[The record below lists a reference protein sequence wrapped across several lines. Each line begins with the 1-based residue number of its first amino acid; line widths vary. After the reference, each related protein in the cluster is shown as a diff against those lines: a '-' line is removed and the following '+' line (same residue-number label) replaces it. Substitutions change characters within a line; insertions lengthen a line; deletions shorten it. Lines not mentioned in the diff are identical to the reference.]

1 MSSETEQTNHH
12 ITSVSDEILDNTPL
26 VDEVEVEGSGEQFVD
41 PSTLSIKDVCQII
54 HNQYIEMLDVV
65 TASIKHD
72 EELKNALVRD
82 KKHYMEKVEKN
93 GLLQIL
99 YVYTEHFLYCL
110 EAIKDHNCD
119 YFSYQEEKIKKKSG
133 KVEKVKITCLVGKTT
148 LKRVIAETS
157 EETNNHIFDTLVNGF
172 MFLCR
177 KKENMFE
184 FRKEYLKYVHENFED
199 NRNYSKMKLM
209 IENVDSIFDEYNPDD
224 YKPAPKSE
232 SAGGEGG
239 EGGKK
244 KKKKKNKKDSE
255 GSDDPFGFFTKSA
268 GDNLVKNLESSK
280 IGQIA
285 KNISTKMSE
294 NEFPML
300 RDPSQFLASLTNPN
314 AENGLGDLIKFVMT
328 EVQSS
333 LDSANI
339 SQDDLMNEA
348 SGMMGGL
355 SKLTGLD
362 PMKMMSEMKPPTM
375 DEDGNLDQ
383 VPDFSQFAGIFEGL
397 GKELQKS
404 LDPEGKKE
412 E

>member
-1 MSSETEQTNHH
+1 MSANDQ
-12 ITSVSDEILDNTPL
+12 ILENTPI
-26 VDEVEVEGSGEQFVD
+26 EGEPEQVQQEQFVD

-65 TASIKHD
+65 TDSIKHD

-82 KKHYMEKVEKN
+82 KKHYLEKVEKN

-99 YVYTEHFLYCL
+99 YVYTENFLYCL

-119 YFSYQEEKIKKKSG
+119 YFTYQEDKIKKKNG
-133 KVEKVKITCLVGKTT
+133 KVEKVKITSLVGKTT
-148 LKRVIAETS
+148 LKRVIAEAS
-157 EETNNHIFDTLVNGF
+157 EETNNKIFDTLVNGF

-177 KKENMFE
+177 KKDNMFE

-232 SAGGEGG
+232 SADDGKKN
-239 EGGKK
+239 KK
-244 KKKKKNKKDSE
+244 KKKGKKDDESE
-255 GSDDPFGFFTKSA
+255 DPFEFFTKSA

-294 NEFPML
+294 NDFPML

-314 AENGLGDLIKFVMT
+314 GENGLGDLIKFVMT
-328 EVQSS
+328 EVQTS
-333 LDSANI
+333 LDTANI
-339 SQDDLMNEA
+339 TQDDLMSEA
-348 SGMMGGL
+348 SGMMSGL

-362 PMKMMSEMKPPTM
+362 PLKAMEGMKPPSM
-375 DEDGNLDQ
+375 DENGNLDQ

-404 LDPEGKKE
+404 LDPEGGKKE
-412 E
+412 

>member
-1 MSSETEQTNHH
+1 MSTH
-12 ITSVSDEILDNTPL
+12 DEILENTPI
-26 VDEVEVEGSGEQFVD
+26 EGESQPENQQQFVD

-54 HNQYIEMLDVV
+54 HNQYIEMLDIV
-65 TASIKHD
+65 TESIKHD
-72 EELKNALVRD
+72 EELKNALTRD
-82 KKHYMEKVEKN
+82 KKHYLEKVEKN

-119 YFSYQEEKIKKKSG
+119 YFTYQEDRIKKKNG

-148 LKRVIAETS
+148 LKRVIAEAS
-157 EETNNHIFDTLVNGF
+157 EETNNKIFDTLVNGF

-177 KKENMFE
+177 KKDNMFE

-209 IENVDSIFDEYNPDD
+209 IENVDSILDEYNPDD

-232 SAGGEGG
+232 SADDGKKN
-239 EGGKK
+239 KK
-244 KKKKKNKKDSE
+244 KKKGKKDDESE
-255 GSDDPFGFFTKSA
+255 DPFGFFTKSA

-294 NEFPML
+294 NDFPML

-314 AENGLGDLIKFVMT
+314 GENGLGDLIKFVMT
-328 EVQSS
+328 EVQTS
-333 LDSANI
+333 LDTANI
-339 SQDDLMNEA
+339 TQDDLMSEA
-348 SGMMGGL
+348 SGMMSGL

-362 PMKMMSEMKPPTM
+362 PLKAMEGMKPPSM
-375 DEDGNLDQ
+375 DENGNLDQ

-404 LDPEGKKE
+404 LDPEGGKKE
-412 E
+412 

>member
-1 MSSETEQTNHH
+1 MSTN
-12 ITSVSDEILDNTPL
+12 DQILENTPL
-26 VDEVEVEGSGEQFVD
+26 EQEQSAEQFVD
-41 PSTLSIKDVCQII
+41 PSTLNIKDVCQII

-65 TASIKHD
+65 TDSIKHD

-119 YFSYQEEKIKKKSG
+119 YFTYQEEKIKKKNG

-148 LKRVIAETS
+148 LKRVIAEAP
-157 EETNNHIFDTLVNGF
+157 EEMNNQIFDTLVNGF

-199 NRNYSKMKLM
+199 NRNYNKMKLM

-224 YKPAPKSE
+224 YKSAPKSE
-232 SAGGEGG
+232 E
-239 EGGKK
+239 EKGGKK
-244 KKKKKNKKDSE
+244 GGKKGKKSKKDDE
-255 GSDDPFGFFTKSA
+255 GEDPFGFFTKSA

-294 NEFPML
+294 NDFPML
-300 RDPSQFLASLTNPN
+300 RDPSQLLASLTNPN

-355 SKLTGLD
+355 SKLTGMD
-362 PMKMMSEMKPPTM
+362 PMKMMSEMKPPSV
-375 DEDGNLDQ
+375 DEDGNMDS

-404 LDPEGKKE
+404 LDAEGGKRE
-412 E
+412 

>member
-1 MSSETEQTNHH
+1 MSANDQILENTPIEGETEQ
-12 ITSVSDEILDNTPL
+12 VQQ
-26 VDEVEVEGSGEQFVD
+26 EQFVD

-65 TASIKHD
+65 TDSIKHD

-82 KKHYMEKVEKN
+82 KKHYLEKVEKN

-99 YVYTEHFLYCL
+99 YVYTENFLYCL

-119 YFSYQEEKIKKKSG
+119 YFTYQEDKIKKKNG
-133 KVEKVKITCLVGKTT
+133 KVEKVKITSLVGKTT
-148 LKRVIAETS
+148 LKRVIAEAS
-157 EETNNHIFDTLVNGF
+157 EETNNKIFDTLVNGF

-177 KKENMFE
+177 KKDNMFE

-232 SAGGEGG
+232 SADDGKKN
-239 EGGKK
+239 KK
-244 KKKKKNKKDSE
+244 KKKGKKDDESE
-255 GSDDPFGFFTKSA
+255 DPFEFFTKSA

-294 NEFPML
+294 NDFPML

-314 AENGLGDLIKFVMT
+314 GENGLGDLIKFVMT
-328 EVQSS
+328 EVQTS
-333 LDSANI
+333 LDTANI
-339 SQDDLMNEA
+339 TQDDLMSEA
-348 SGMMGGL
+348 SGMMSGL

-362 PMKMMSEMKPPTM
+362 PLKAMEGMKPPSM
-375 DEDGNLDQ
+375 DENGNLDQ

-404 LDPEGKKE
+404 LDPEGGKKE
-412 E
+412 

>member
-1 MSSETEQTNHH
+1 MSANDQ
-12 ITSVSDEILDNTPL
+12 ILENTPI
-26 VDEVEVEGSGEQFVD
+26 EGEPEQVQQEQFVD

-65 TASIKHD
+65 TDSIKHD

-82 KKHYMEKVEKN
+82 KKHYLEKVEKN

-99 YVYTEHFLYCL
+99 YVYTENFLYCL

-119 YFSYQEEKIKKKSG
+119 YFTYQEDKIKKKNG
-133 KVEKVKITCLVGKTT
+133 KVEKVKITSLVGKTT
-148 LKRVIAETS
+148 LKRVIAEAS
-157 EETNNHIFDTLVNGF
+157 EETNNKIFDTLVNGF

-177 KKENMFE
+177 KKDNMFE

-232 SAGGEGG
+232 SADDGKKN
-239 EGGKK
+239 KK
-244 KKKKKNKKDSE
+244 KKKGKKDDESE
-255 GSDDPFGFFTKSA
+255 DPFGFFTKSA

-294 NEFPML
+294 NDFPML

-314 AENGLGDLIKFVMT
+314 GENGLGDLIKFVMT
-328 EVQSS
+328 EVQTS
-333 LDSANI
+333 LDTANI
-339 SQDDLMNEA
+339 TQDDLMSEA
-348 SGMMGGL
+348 SGMMSGL
-355 SKLTGLD
+355 SKLTGID
-362 PMKMMSEMKPPTM
+362 PLKAMEGMKPPSM
-375 DEDGNLDQ
+375 DENGNLDQ

-404 LDPEGKKE
+404 LDPEGGKKE
-412 E
+412 